1 MGKWSSTVPSV
12 GSNHAGIYAV
22 PSPKELKAFSAG
34 AGFDSYFV
42 HYLAWLMS
50 TFFHL

>member
-12 GSNHAGIYAV
+12 GNNHAGIYAV
-22 PSPKELKAFSAG
+22 PSPKELKALSTG

-42 HYLAWLMS
+42 NYLALLMS
-50 TFFHL
+50 MFFHL